1 MANNHFVWPAH
12 VPEALRWDHS
22 LASFTG
28 HSDDP
33 IAVLTQLFDGP
44 DVVYAREI
52 SPHQQGWLIT
62 RHALQKEA
70 FLDYEHFTSSAKSGL
85 GQMLGVDWRLL
96 PLESNPPEHAL
107 YRQVLNPYLTP
118 QRIAELEAQTRANC
132 DALIDQF
139 APRGEC
145 EFIEDFAIPF
155 PTFIFLSL
163 LGLPLDEAE
172 QFLAW
177 ESGLLRGRSIE
188 QRIECGLGVMHY
200 LQAFIAQQ
208 KSSPSTELLEGIVSA
223 TIGERAISDDEILGL
238 LYTLYLGGL
247 DTVYSTLGWIMR
259 HIARDTALQQQL
271 RDDPSLHTR
280 AVDEF
285 IRLYGVV
292 GTMRMVAKDASFNGV
307 DMKAGDRVLLP
318 LFLAGRDPEAWDDA
332 ASFRLDR
339 GEASLSFAS
348 GPHVCVGR
356 HLARLEL
363 RTALGAMLSRFSAIS
378 IAEGKDW
385 AYHTAPVLGVDKLH
399 LSLQVG

>member
-1 MANNHFVWPAH
+1 MTKSVFSWPDH
-12 VPEALRWDHS
+12 VPESLRWNHS

-33 IAVLTQLFDGP
+33 MATLAQLFDGP

-62 RHALQKEA
+62 RHALQKQA
-70 FLDYEHFTSSAKSGL
+70 FLDYQHFTSAAKSGL

-96 PLESNPPEHAL
+96 PLESNPPEHAF
-107 YRQVLNPYLTP
+107 YRLVLNPYLTP
-118 QRIAELEAQTRANC
+118 QRIATLEAQTRANC
-132 DALIDQF
+132 EALIDQF
-139 APRGEC
+139 APNGEC

-155 PTFIFLSL
+155 PTYIFLSL

-177 ESGLLRGRSIE
+177 EAGLLRGRSIE
-188 QRIECGLGVMHY
+188 ERVQCGLGVMHY
-200 LQAFIAQQ
+200 LQAFIVDQ
-208 KSSPSTELLEGIVSA
+208 KASPSTELLHGIVTA
-223 TIGERAISDDEILGL
+223 KVGGRDITDDEILGL

-247 DTVYSTLGWIMR
+247 DTVYSTLGWIIK
-259 HIARDTALQQQL
+259 HIAQDAALQQQL
-271 RDDPSLHTR
+271 REEPSLHLA

-292 GTMRMVAKDASFNGV
+292 GTMRLVAEDFTFNGV
-307 DMKAGDRVLLP
+307 AMKAGDRVLLP
-318 LFLAGRDPEAWDDA
+318 LFLAGRDPEAWEDA
-332 ASFRLDR
+332 NTFRIDR

-363 RTALGAMLSRFSAIS
+363 RTALGAMLSRFSTIR
-378 IAEGKDW
+378 IADGKDW
-385 AYHTAPVLGVDKLH
+385 AYHTAPVLGIDKLY
-399 LSLQVG
+399 LSFNA